1 MKKRVWLPICIGL
14 ILAAMCLPWAI
25 RILILAPPEAEY
37 PYYYHYQWL
46 FYPLGFLGAYPLST
60 VSTLLALI
68 AFPFSFFKGRKSAI
82 TCGIL
87 LLLSGLAQLCMGF
100 WLSFHWYTP
109 LTWIIVIS
117 LFLLGV
123 VSLMRC
129 KNNSMQ

>member
-1 MKKRVWLPICIGL
+1 MKMKKRVWLPICIGL

-25 RILILAPPEAEY
+25 QIPTLASPEAD
-37 PYYYHYQWL
+37 YYYYYFWL
-46 FYPLGFLGAYPLST
+46 FYPLGLFNAYPLST

-68 AFPFSFFKGRKSAI
+68 AFPFSFFKGKKSAI

-87 LLLSGLAQLCMGF
+87 LLLSGLAQLYMGF
-100 WLSFHWYTP
+100 WFGFHWYTP

-129 KNNSMQ
+129 KNNAK